1 MTSRERVWK
10 VLNHEEPDRLPVDL
24 GGNSSGMTDVAYS
37 RLTEYLGIKDY
48 TSTST
53 EWRTMAYYDERLLR
67 FLDVD
72 IWEIH
77 LESPKGYKPQIR
89 SDGTIEN
96 EWSMIRKN
104 VGYYSEIVRSPLEG
118 LTAKDLDN
126 FSWPNPHD
134 PGRVVG
140 LQEKARKL
148 SEETDFAIKL
158 TDPMN
163 LFNEMGCMLRGFEQ
177 FMVDLATNPQF
188 VFALV
193 EKELELLIGFYGS
206 ALDAVGKYIQ
216 IVETSDDYGTQSGPM
231 ISLSTYRKYFKKAH
245 RKLNEFIKRK
255 TKAKIFLHSCGS
267 VREFIKD
274 FIEVGVEVLNPIQPG
289 AKNMA
294 PEELKKEFG
303 QDICFHG
310 GIDIQQVLPLGTS
323 SDVERE
329 VKTKIKALATGG
341 GYILAPAHNIQP
353 DTPPEN
359 VVHLYK
365 FAHQYGKY
373 PINLNHV

>member
-1 MTSRERVWK
+1 MTSRERVSK

-24 GGNSSGMTDVAYS
+24 GGNSSGITDVAHS
-37 RLTEYLGIKDY
+37 RLVEHLGIKDDN
-48 TSTST
+48 TTFT
-53 EWRTMAYYDERLLR
+53 EWRTVAYCDERVLR
-67 FLDVD
+67 FLNVD
-72 IWEIH
+72 IREIH
-77 LESPKGYKPQIR
+77 LESPKGYKLQIR

-96 EWSMIRKN
+96 EWGMIRKN
-104 VGYYSEIVRSPLEG
+104 VGYYSEIVRCPLEG
-118 LTAKDLDN
+118 LTEKDLDN
-126 FSWPNPHD
+126 FPWPNPND
-134 PGRVVG
+134 PGRVEG

-148 SEETDFAIKL
+148 FEETDFAIKL

-163 LFNEMGCMLRGFEQ
+163 LFNEMSYMLRGFEQ
-177 FMVDLATNPQF
+177 FMVDLSTNPKF

-193 EKELELLIGFYGS
+193 EKELELLIGFYGT
-206 ALDAVGKYIQ
+206 ALDVVGKYIQ

-245 RKLNEFIKRK
+245 RELNEFIKSK
-255 TKAKIFLHSCGS
+255 TKARIFLHSCGS

-303 QDICFHG
+303 KDICFHG
-310 GIDIQQVLPLGTS
+310 GIDIQQILPRGTS
-323 SDVERE
+323 SDIEKE
-329 VKTKIKALATGG
+329 VKTKIKALAPGG

-359 VVHLYK
+359 VVNLYR
-365 FAHQYGKY
+365 FAHKYGQY
-373 PINLNHV
+373 PINLNHW